1 MVADRYKVL
10 ELIGSGSFGEVFE
23 GIDMISNIRV
33 AIKLVSFVLSITD
46 SLQER
51 IGHESPSLLYEA
63 RILRLL
69 QSRGVGIPRL
79 YHTG

>member
-33 AIKLVSFVLSITD
+33 AIKLVSFLLVITRLSAGKNRT
-46 SLQER
+46 
-51 IGHESPSLLYEA
+51 
-63 RILRLL
+63 
-69 QSRGVGIPRL
+69 
-79 YHTG
+79 